1 MDVHGGK
8 GIQLGPRNYLGR
20 SYQVVPVAITVE
32 GANILTRSLIIFGQG
47 AIRCHPFVLKEMNAA
62 RNPDRKQGVD
72 DFDSALFGHVGFSV
86 SNAVRSFVMALT
98 HARFTHVP
106 EVGDTRRYYQHIVR
120 FSASFAFA
128 VDVAMLTLGGYLKKK
143 ENLSA
148 RLGDVLSAMY
158 LASMVL
164 KHHENQGRPI
174 DDLPIV
180 EWACRNQLYK
190 AQEQLH
196 DFLRNFPNRFLA
208 GFMRALIFPAGR
220 TYSAPSDRLG
230 RKLADAVLA
239 PTEVRDRLCRF
250 VYRTLEPT
258 NALGL
263 LQEALVL
270 SQVAEPIEKRIRV
283 EGVKTGKVTALDVP
297 GQITQAQQQGIIS
310 DTEAATLRDYDRK
323 VMEIITVD
331 DFESHELGAQAQP
344 APESA
349 PDTVTNIQIA

>member
-1 MDVHGGK
+1 
-8 GIQLGPRNYLGR
+8 
-20 SYQVVPVAITVE
+20 VAITVE

-47 AIRCHPFVLKEMNAA
+47 AVRCHPFVLKEMNAA
-62 RNPDRKQGVD
+62 RNPDRAQGVD
-72 DFDSALFGHVGFSV
+72 DFDRALFGHVGFTI

-106 EVGDTRRYYQHIVR
+106 EVGDTKRYYQHIVR

-164 KHHENQGRPI
+164 KHHENQGRPA
-174 DDLPIV
+174 DDLPVV

-208 GFMRALIFPAGR
+208 TIMRMAIFPGGR
-220 TYSAPSDRLG
+220 AYSAPSDRLG
-230 RKLADAVLA
+230 RTIADAVLSVSD
-239 PTEVRDRLCRF
+239 VRDRLCKY
-250 VYRTLEPT
+250 VYRTHEPG

-263 LQEALVL
+263 LDEALIL
-270 SQVAEPIEKRIRV
+270 SQTAEPIEKRIRV
-283 EGVKTGKVTALDVP
+283 EGVKTGKVNALDVP
-297 GQITQAQQQGIIS
+297 GQITQALAAGIIS
-310 DTEAATLRDYDRK
+310 ETEAAMLRDYDRK
-323 VMEIITVD
+323 VMEIISVD
-331 DFESHELGAQAQP
+331 DFESHELAAGAQP
-344 APESA
+344 AAETRPS
-349 PDTVTNIQIA
+349 PVTGFHVA